1 MKKSSMLFISILVC
15 FCMMPNVVH
24 GKTLNDMNAE
34 LEKLKEQQ
42 RIANSNKKLNQDEL
56 NKLNNEIYNIDVS
69 IKQTE
74 KDIETSL
81 EDIEKSKQKIV
92 EKKQETNS
100 LLEFLQLSTSENVY
114 LQYIFE
120 AEDYT
125 DMIYRYSV
133 VKQLTSYNND
143 LLKQLGEIIEELNT
157 KTQEL
162 NEKQKNLNSQKESL
176 NSKLITLR
184 ANISK
189 LTEEGTTIE
198 EDIADLQKEINYYK
212 KLGCN
217 ANQDITTCTSSP
229 VAYGWSYPLKSGC
242 VSSEY
247 VGYGD
252 RTDWS
257 GIASGHHGIDLA
269 CNSEGTNVYP
279 AAAGTVARIVW
290 GSYCGGNQV
299 WIYHTI
305 NGREYTTAYVH
316 LLKIYVSVGQ
326 TVTKDQVIAAVGG
339 GSTAASRG
347 GYDQCTT
354 GAHLHFGTATG
365 HNAYNFSAYGFNPRQ
380 VLSFPAIYSGYFY
393 R

>member
-1 MKKSSMLFISILVC
+1 MKKSSILFIFIILC
-15 FCMMPNVVH
+15 FGVWPNDVH
-24 GKTLNDMNAE
+24 GRTLNDMNNE
-34 LEKLKEQQ
+34 LAKLQEQQ

-56 NKLNNEIYNIDVS
+56 NKLNNEIYNIDIS

-74 KDIETSL
+74 KDIEASL
-81 EDIEKSKQKIV
+81 EDIEESKQKI
-92 EKKQETNS
+92 EDKKAETNT
-100 LLEFLQLSTSENVY
+100 LLEFLQISTSENVY
-114 LQYIFE
+114 LEYIFS

-143 LLKQLGEIIEELNT
+143 LLDELGRIIDELEVKT
-157 KTQEL
+157 KEL
-162 NEKQKNLNSQKESL
+162 NEKQKSL
-176 NSKLITLR
+176 NEKKDTLSSKLITLR

-212 KLGCN
+212 KLGCSL
-217 ANQDITTCTSSP
+217 NQDITTCASTP
-229 VAYGWSYPLKSGC
+229 VAYGWTYPLKSGC

-252 RTDWS
+252 RTDWI
-257 GIASGHHGIDLA
+257 GIVGGHHGIDLA

-290 GSYCGGNQV
+290 GSTCGGNQV

-326 TVTKDQVIAAVGG
+326 TVSSDQVIAAVGG

-347 GYDQCTT
+347 GYDLCTT

-365 HNAYNFSAYGFNPRQ
+365 HNAYNFNAYGFNPRQ
-380 VLSFPAIYSGYFY
+380 VLSFPAVYSGYFY

>member
-1 MKKSSMLFISILVC
+1 MRKRNILVISILLS
-15 FCMMPNVVH
+15 FCMLPNIVY
-24 GKTLNDMNAE
+24 GRTINDMNNE
-34 LEKLKEQQ
+34 LAKLKEQQ
-42 RIANSNKKLNQDEL
+42 RIANSNKKLNQDEM
-56 NKLNNEIYNIDVS
+56 NKLNNDIYNIDIS

-74 KDIETSL
+74 KEIKTSL
-81 EDIEKSKQKIV
+81 EDIEKSKEKIE
-92 EKKQETNS
+92 EKKEETNS
-100 LLEFLQLSTSENVY
+100 LLEFLQLSTSENIY
-114 LQYIFE
+114 LEYIFK

-143 LLKQLGEIIEELNT
+143 LLKQLGEIIEELDAKT
-157 KTQEL
+157 KTL
-162 NEKQKNLNSQKESL
+162 NEKQQSLNSQKDSL
-176 NSKLITLR
+176 SSKLITLR

-198 EDIADLQKEINYYK
+198 EDITDLQKEINYYK
-212 KLGCN
+212 KLGCSN
-217 ANQDITTCTSSP
+217 NQDISTCTSSP

-247 VGYGD
+247 VGYGE
-252 RTDWS
+252 RLDWS

-269 CNSEGTNVYP
+269 CNNEGTNVYP

-290 GSYCGGNQV
+290 RSECGGNQV
-299 WIYHTI
+299 WLYHTI
-305 NGREYTTAYVH
+305 NGKKYTTVYVH

-326 TVTKDQVIAAVGG
+326 TVSKDQVIAAVGG
-339 GSTAASRG
+339 GTTAYTRG
-347 GYDQCTT
+347 GYDKCTT

-365 HNAYNFSAYGFNPRQ
+365 HNAINFNAYGFNPRQ
-380 VLSFPAIYSGYFY
+380 VLSFPAVYSGYFY